1 MLHLGKVL
9 TVATGTAALTLTQAF
24 AVTTPAI
31 DSLLSSE
38 SLRVLATAQA
48 SPITY
53 VPPNRGQPRQT
64 QGTGSRGCEDTAES
78 IDLSLLAPSNH
89 TGLTVSA
96 RPTFYWHLENAVSV
110 PVEFTLVEDD
120 NPDPV
125 YVKRFENSPAGVTGV
140 SLPEGR
146 ELEEGKTYRWTVSVV
161 CNPQRRSSDVFAQS
175 WIERVSPS
183 AALNASLAA
192 ATTEQETAQA
202 YAQAGIWYDALSVL
216 NSDDARLEVV
226 RSERLAAANSPE

>member
-9 TVATGTAALTLTQAF
+9 TVATGTAALTLTQAI

-31 DSLLSSE
+31 DSLFASE
-38 SLRVLATAQA
+38 SMQVLATAQA

-64 QGTGSRGCEDTAES
+64 QGTGSRGCEDTSEA
-78 IDLSLLAPSNH
+78 IALSLLAPSNH

-120 NPDPV
+120 NPNPI
-125 YVKRFENSPAGVTGV
+125 YVRRFDSNDAGLTSV

-183 AALNASLAA
+183 ATLEASLAE
-192 ATTEQETAQA
+192 ATTAQETARA
-202 YAQAGIWYDALSVL
+202 YAREGIWYDVLSEL
-216 NSDDARLEVV
+216 NTDDARWEIV
-226 RSERLAAANSPE
+226 RSERLAAASRPE